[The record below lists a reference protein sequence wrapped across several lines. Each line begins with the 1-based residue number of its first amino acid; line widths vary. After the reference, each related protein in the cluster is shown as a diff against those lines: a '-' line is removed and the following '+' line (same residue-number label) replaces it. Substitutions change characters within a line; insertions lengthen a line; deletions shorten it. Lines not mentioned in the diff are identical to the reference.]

1 MKCLGPT
8 LACQDQRHSLAV
20 AFSRFL
26 LTVNL
31 VLSPASTIGCINIRE
46 SFMMQTQLQ
55 HHVLT
60 TYDLHPYP

>member
-1 MKCLGPT
+1 M
-8 LACQDQRHSLAV
+8 
-20 AFSRFL
+20 
-26 LTVNL
+26 
-31 VLSPASTIGCINIRE
+31 IGCINFRE